1 MRKGKFPLGKWE
13 SNIEEMDEDR
23 ERVKAKLFGVSWNKK
38 DEKFAVEIEI
48 NETATIR
55 KRTIL
60 KTLASIYDT

>member
-13 SNIEEMDEDR
+13 SNIEEMDDDR

-38 DEKFAVEIEI
+38 DEKFAVEM
-48 NETATIR
+48 NETATIS

-60 KTLASIYDT
+60 KMLASIYDP